1 MRKRFT
7 IQINGADYILGR
19 RTWIMGILNVTP
31 DSFSDGGLYLDK
43 EKAIEH
49 GMQLIEEGA
58 DILDVGGESTRPG
71 SDAIPVE
78 EEIRRIIPVITEIR
92 KKSDALI
99 SVDTTKSEV
108 SRRALDAGADIL
120 NDISALRLDPEVVTL
135 AAERKVPVI
144 LMHMKGTPK
153 TMQVNPAYDN
163 LLREIKSF
171 FEERVET
178 ARSLGIQKEKI
189 IIDPGIGF
197 GKGLHDNLC
206 LIRNLHFLEELDLPV
221 LLGVSRK
228 AFIGQILDLPP
239 EERIEG
245 TIASALLSILN
256 GAHILRVHDVAA
268 VKRAVLVAETIMDD
282 DSPCDL
288 QNQNG
293 VNKRSYA

>member
-7 IQINGADYILGR
+7 IQVNGIDYILGR

-43 EKAIEH
+43 EKAIKH

-92 KKSDALI
+92 KNSDTLI

-120 NDISALRLDPEVVTL
+120 NDISALSLDPEVVTL

-153 TMQVNPAYDN
+153 TMQDNPTYDN
-163 LLREIKSF
+163 LLEEIKSF

-189 IIDPGIGF
+189 IVDPGIGF

-206 LIRNLHFLEELDLPV
+206 LIKNLHFLEELDLPV

-268 VKRAVLVAETIMDD
+268 VKRAVLVAEAIMND

-288 QNQNG
+288 QNQTG

>member
-1 MRKRFT
+1 MNTYT
-7 IQINGADYILGR
+7 IQWNSHSLALG
-19 RTWIMGILNVTP
+19 TNTLIMGILNVTP
-31 DSFSDGGLYLDK
+31 DSFSDGGDFFSFESAVEQAQK
-43 EKAIEH
+43 
-49 GMQLIEEGA
+49 LISDGA
-58 DILDVGGESTRPG
+58 HILDIGGESTRPF
-71 SDAIPVE
+71 SEQVSAE
-78 EEIRRIIPVITEIR
+78 EESRRVIPVIEAITKR
-92 KKSDALI
+92 VSVPI
-99 SVDTTKSEV
+99 SVDTAKSEV
-108 SRRALDAGADIL
+108 AKQALEAGASMI
-120 NDISALRLDPEVVTL
+120 NDISALRSDPLMAEV
-135 AAERKVPVI
+135 AADYGVPVI

>member
-1 MRKRFT
+1 VRKRFT
-7 IQINGADYILGR
+7 IQVNGIDYILGR
-19 RTWIMGILNVTP
+19 QTWIMGILNVTP

-43 EKAIEH
+43 EKAIKH

-71 SDAIPVE
+71 SDTIPVE

-92 KKSDALI
+92 KNSDTLI

-120 NDISALRLDPEVVTL
+120 NDISALRLDQEVVTL

-144 LMHMKGTPK
+144 LMHMKGSPK
-153 TMQVNPAYDN
+153 TMQVNPSYDN
-163 LLREIKSF
+163 LLEEIKSF

-178 ARSLGIQKEKI
+178 VRSLGIQKEKI
-189 IIDPGIGF
+189 IVDPGIGF
-197 GKGLHDNLC
+197 GKGLHDNLF
-206 LIRNLHFLEELDLPV
+206 LIKNLHFLEELDLPV

-228 AFIGQILDLPP
+228 AFIGQILDLPA

-245 TIASALLSILN
+245 TIASALLGILN

-268 VKRAVLVAETIMDD
+268 VKRAVQVAEAIMND

-288 QNQNG
+288 QNQTG
-293 VNKRSYA
+293 VNKRSYV